1 MQSSKNLEKAFREA
15 IEIAK
20 SLPKP
25 DIGDDAVIA
34 YSGGGKPPA
43 LNLYIALIQAGT
55 RATIAPAS
63 LVATSILPYRETG
76 TVIVFTNSGRDA
88 RAINLLMAASS
99 LGVKAYL
106 VSPPLHPAVE
116 DLVASLEAETITVEA
131 EATLL
136 TIMIATL
143 HWRPQLMGAREQRI
157 REEIEALPEAWE
169 WVQER
174 YSNVLNAME
183 DGIPAR
189 AYYSS
194 LLEAAAR
201 YHTLVSGKPSYELED
216 SLLIEARGG
225 RPLLFVSSVE
235 AHNYKDIL
243 LGLTMKGVRPLKV
256 EVNTDPVTANIYA
269 SITAGI
275 ISGRLE

>member
-1 MQSSKNLEKAFREA
+1 LQSSKNLEKAFREA

>member
-1 MQSSKNLEKAFREA
+1 LQSSKNLEKAFREA

-20 SLPKP
+20 SLPKAE
-25 DIGDDAVIA
+25 IGDDTIIA

-43 LNLYIALIQAGT
+43 LNLYIALIQAGA

-63 LVATSILPYRETG
+63 LAASSILPYRETG

-88 RAINLLMAASS
+88 RAVNLLMAASS

-136 TIMIATL
+136 TMMIATL

-174 YSNVLNAME
+174 YSDVLNTARKSV
-183 DGIPAR
+183 PAR
-189 AYYSS
+189 TYYSS

-201 YHTLVSGKPSYELED
+201 YHTLASGRPSYELED
-216 SLLIEARGG
+216 SLLIEARGE
-225 RPLLFVSSVE
+225 RPLLYVSSVE

-269 SITAGI
+269 SIIAGI